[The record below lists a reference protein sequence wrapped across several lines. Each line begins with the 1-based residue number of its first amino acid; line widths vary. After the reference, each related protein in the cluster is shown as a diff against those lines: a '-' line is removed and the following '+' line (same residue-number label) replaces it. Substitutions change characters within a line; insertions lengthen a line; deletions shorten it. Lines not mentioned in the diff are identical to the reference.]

1 MGGMVIADI
10 EADLLDY
17 ADFEEVG
24 SVARARSFITAA
36 NRWLILRAESAS
48 NQSSSLSIGKSFV
61 DTMAKRARDY
71 VAANAATGSGGQ
83 GGVRFLGVGSSFR

>member
-1 MGGMVIADI
+1 MNIADI

-24 SVARARSFITAA
+24 SVARARSFVTAA

-61 DTMAKRARDY
+61 DGMLKRAQAY
-71 VAANAATGSGGQ
+71 VAANASTGD
-83 GGVRFLGVGSSFR
+83 VRFLQPGSFFR